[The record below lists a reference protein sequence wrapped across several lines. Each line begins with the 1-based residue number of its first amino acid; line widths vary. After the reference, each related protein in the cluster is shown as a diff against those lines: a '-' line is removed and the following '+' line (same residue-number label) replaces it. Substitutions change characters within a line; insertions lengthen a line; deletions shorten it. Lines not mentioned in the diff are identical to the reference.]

1 MQQVVATVGG
11 EDEFSR
17 QFVGISD
24 DGGVEVGI
32 ELLIAIDIEHL
43 KHVVH
48 FIDVALSDRHQ
59 RVPVHVI
66 ICAEQTHRV
75 DEQLRGHTTR
85 LPQMPAILLDFGFI
99 SSDARGVC
107 TLRKT
112 TWFGHGRTINSEFSV
127 WRGVVDGQAKNRHA
141 GIRQPRSP
149 LHPHAQLDGIRQYR
163 LIDPARPCHH
173 LRSQEWPD
181 RFQMTGRRR
190 NRRAVSPR
198 MACR

>member
-32 ELLIAIDIEHL
+32 EVLIAIDIEHL

-112 TWFGHGRTINSEFSV
+112 TWFGHGQQQPLQTSSSEV
-127 WRGVVDGQAKNRHA
+127 DITPVPRGLIKFEE
-141 GIRQPRSP
+141 IRQGCGVF
-149 LHPHAQLDGIRQYR
+149 PHEGGLAIGQNAAR
-163 LIDPARPCHH
+163 LL
-173 LRSQEWPD
+173 LR
-181 RFQMTGRRR
+181 
-190 NRRAVSPR
+190 
-198 MACR
+198 

>member
-1 MQQVVATVGG
+1 MRSMASGAVTDVVPQDPRRPLRIDETKGCIWCQLAIG
-11 EDEFSR
+11 EGDPLGDGPRFSLDVTGLGNGYGDTFICHTASLVSCR
-17 QFVGISD
+17 SAGKQCRYLPT
-24 DGGVEVGI
+24 
-32 ELLIAIDIEHL
+32 LL
-43 KHVVH
+43 
-48 FIDVALSDRHQ
+48 
-59 RVPVHVI
+59 
-66 ICAEQTHRV
+66 
-75 DEQLRGHTTR
+75 
-85 LPQMPAILLDFGFI
+85 
-99 SSDARGVC
+99 
-107 TLRKT
+107 
-112 TWFGHGRTINSEFSV
+112 GHGRTINSEFSV

-149 LHPHAQLDGIRQYR
+149 LHPHAQLDGIRQYQ